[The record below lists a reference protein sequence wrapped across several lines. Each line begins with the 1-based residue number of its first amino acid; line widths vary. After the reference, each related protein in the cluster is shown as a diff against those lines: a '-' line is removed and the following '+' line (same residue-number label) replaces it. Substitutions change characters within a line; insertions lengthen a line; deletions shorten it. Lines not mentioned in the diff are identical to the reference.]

1 MLPEYPQFKH
11 ISIKDS
17 EIIEQALV
25 LRPRSICEL
34 NLANL
39 MVWQDFDRPQF
50 TIINDNLCILVNN
63 LNEKPYFLEPLGNN
77 KLEET
82 VNICLKHV
90 DKLSRVSESFISLI
104 PQHKYNIKCL
114 RSQGDYIYE
123 TETLANLKGKKYD
136 GKRNHIKRFIRKFP
150 EYNYV
155 KMDAG
160 LQEQA
165 LDLFEQWFEAKEK
178 VKSFHKLSYL
188 SQRKALEMAFSHFKK
203 LDLDGGALMTNE
215 GMKGFMIS
223 SPLSNNM
230 TSIHFSYT
238 DVTVQGSSQILLW
251 EGCNKTFNKYKYI
264 NLEQDVGIS
273 GLRKSKLSY
282 HPLKLERKFEI
293 TAKN

>member
-114 RSQGDYIYE
+114 RSQGDDIYE
-123 TETLANLKGKKYD
+123 TETLADLKGKKYD
-136 GKRNHIKRFIRKFP
+136 GKRNHIKRFIRRFP
-150 EYNYV
+150 KYKYV
-155 KMDAG
+155 EIDPSLKN
-160 LQEQA
+160 QA
-165 LDLFEQWFEAKEK
+165 LALFEKWFETKEK
-178 VKSFHKLSYL
+178 VRSFHKLSYMSQKEAIETAFL
-188 SQRKALEMAFSHFKK
+188 SFEMLGLE
-203 LDLDGGALMTNE
+203 GGSIMTEE
-215 GMKGFMIS
+215 GMKGFIVGSPIS
-223 SPLSNNM
+223 VETVSV
-230 TSIHFSYT
+230 HFSYT
-238 DVTVQGSSQILLW
+238 DPTIHGSSQILLQ
-251 EGCNKTFNKYKYI
+251 EGCAKTFNRYKYI
-264 NLEQDVGIS
+264 NLEQDIGIP
-273 GLRKSKLSY
+273 GLRKAKLSY

-293 TAKN
+293 KSKD